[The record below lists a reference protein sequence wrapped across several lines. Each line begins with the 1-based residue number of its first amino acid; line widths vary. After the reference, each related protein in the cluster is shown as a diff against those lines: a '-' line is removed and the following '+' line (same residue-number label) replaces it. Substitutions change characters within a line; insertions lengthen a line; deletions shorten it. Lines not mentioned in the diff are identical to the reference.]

1 MKPIKP
7 KFQGTVKVE
16 WRISKRAKEI
26 ISEYSKYTKYEES
39 EIIDKLISEIIED
52 EDFVNW
58 LKKKRYKKKVEG
70 LLFTGMELDGFE
82 EIEQSEDEVFLD
94 EQDDAT

>member
-26 ISEYSKYTKYEES
+26 ISEYSKYTKYEEG
-39 EIIDKLISEIIED
+39 EIVDKLISEIIED

-58 LKKKRYKKKVEG
+58 LKKKRYKKKVEE

-82 EIEQSEDEVFLD
+82 EVEQSENEVFSD